1 MNDSNAL
8 DGFLARA
15 TPVERVARLGPTAWH
30 TMLWLGLVA
39 ALGGLLAPVTPSP
52 ASIENGGVVVFGIGL
67 EAALAEL
74 LRSYGLAA
82 AGLSLLCLMALAIA
96 LEVEGVDRAPMLSL
110 ILLTGWIGT
119 TASLLVAT
127 GLFLLVGLLNI
138 VFWIML
144 IGLVL
149 SIVGWWGSR

>member
-1 MNDSNAL
+1 VGSN
-8 DGFLARA
+8 
-15 TPVERVARLGPTAWH
+15 P
-30 TMLWLGLVA
+30 
-39 ALGGLLAPVTPSP
+39 TPSARRVLLEP
-52 ASIENGGVVVFGIGL
+52 WPKETGFRRPRRSRTAEVFGIGL

-149 SIVGWWGSR
+149 SIIGWWGSR